1 MGEGREIQ
9 EGGDLCIIMAGS
21 HCCRQKATQHCK
33 AIVLQIKKQQQ
44 QAFGYDLNLI
54 LLSDNMENG
63 LVMGKTDLGKLIKR
77 LLRE

>member
-1 MGEGREIQ
+1 MGKGQGIDVYLQ
-9 EGGDLCIIMAGS
+9 LI
-21 HCCRQKATQHCK
+21 HVVVQQKPTQHCK

-44 QAFGYDLNLI
+44 TFGYDLNLI

-77 LLRE
+77 LLHE